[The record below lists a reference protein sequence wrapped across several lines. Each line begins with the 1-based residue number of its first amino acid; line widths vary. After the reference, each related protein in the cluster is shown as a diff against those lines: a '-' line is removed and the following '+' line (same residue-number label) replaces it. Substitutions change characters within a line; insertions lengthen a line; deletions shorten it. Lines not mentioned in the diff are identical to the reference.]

1 MNIKQR
7 VAIITTDNN
16 VERVQDMLGYIHTM
30 LGNAV
35 SPIRDGA
42 SQALL
47 VNVHSDEDIT
57 RLFNMSLAKFNR
69 GIIYTDVN
77 GIALQIDVDGS
88 ETVLGK
94 IKQVSDKTARFTDGQ
109 AFFDVEVTQ

>member
-7 VAIITTDNN
+7 VAIVTTNNN
-16 VERVQDMLGYIHTM
+16 VEQVQDMLGYIHTM

-35 SPIRDGA
+35 SPIKDGA

-47 VNVHSDEDIT
+47 VNVHSEDDIT

-77 GIALQIDVDGS
+77 GYAIQLDVDSS

-94 IKQVSDKTARFTDGQ
+94 IKQVTDKAARFTDGQ
-109 AFFDVEVTQ
+109 SFFNIEVTQ